1 MSLVVGLEGALLQG
15 GLSFVPGVLPLFL
28 GDLIGESDSFLLGEL
43 LLVVGL
49 ELVSDIV
56 TNTNKASLG

>member
-15 GLSFVPGVLPLFL
+15 GLSFVPGVFPLFL